1 MALLLFSITS
11 FIDVLLCG
19 SCNINLRGGGGAI
32 VILFYWGSGRLRL
45 SYYKVIPRTR

>member
-19 SCNINLRGGGGAI
+19 SCNINLRGGGGYCNF
-32 VILFYWGSGRLRL
+32 ILLGVREIEVKLL
-45 SYYKVIPRTR
+45 QSYT

>member
-19 SCNINLRGGGGAI
+19 SCNINLRGGGGGGYCNF
-32 VILFYWGSGRLRL
+32 ILLGVREIEVKLL
-45 SYYKVIPRTR
+45 QSYT